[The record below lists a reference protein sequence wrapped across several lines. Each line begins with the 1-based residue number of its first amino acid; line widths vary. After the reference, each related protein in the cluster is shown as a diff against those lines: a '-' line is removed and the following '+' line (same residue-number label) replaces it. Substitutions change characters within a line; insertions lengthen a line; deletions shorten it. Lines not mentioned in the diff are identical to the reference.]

1 MEIMHDH
8 PLPETTTFAVA
19 TLGCKVNQADS
30 EAIGEQMNAAG
41 FMQRDFNEVAD
52 IYIVN
57 TCTVTH
63 LGDRSS
69 RQLISQAR
77 RRHPSALLVVTGCY
91 AELNPQAVAALPGVD
106 LVIGN
111 QGKESLVEVI
121 RERRKTGDSGVGL
134 RGEGVQGGDLQ
145 GKDVQSRGAL
155 DESVREEGKDV
166 QSRGARGE
174 GMHSEDKGLQG
185 EEVQGEGKPR
195 PYYIRVSPMQG
206 ALPVLSLD
214 TQHIG
219 SDMSLVELDP
229 QPDNPSRLSPFAFH
243 GTATPEMAGERP
255 AWRTRAQIKVQD
267 GCDNRCTY
275 CIVPYVRG
283 GSRSRSIASVVD
295 HVRRK
300 VCAGFQEIVLTGVHL
315 GDYHPEGDEKR
326 DLGDLIAAL
335 LRDTGI
341 ARIRVS
347 SLEPEDFRLEWLELW
362 KNPRMCRHL
371 HLPMQS
377 GSDNILRRMARRYK
391 SARYRTIITTARQ
404 LVPGIA
410 ISTDIITGFPGETDD
425 DFEQTYQLAAAL
437 QFAKMHVFRFSP
449 RQGTAAAR
457 MRGQIR
463 DEVKKARSE
472 RLLALNEVDNRRFRE
487 QFLGQTVQVLIES
500 YKHGYWEGLTDN
512 YLRVELDGLPDTQS
526 RNWQHTLVN
535 VRLVD
540 LVEDGIRGILIG

>member
-1 MEIMHDH
+1 MHDH
-8 PLPETTTFAVA
+8 SLPGKTTFAVA

-30 EAIGEQMNAAG
+30 EAIGEQMSAAG
-41 FMQRDFNEVAD
+41 FLQKDFGEVAD
-52 IYIVN
+52 VYIVN

-77 RRHPSALLVVTGCY
+77 RHHPGALLVVTGCY
-91 AELNPQAVAALPGVD
+91 AELNPQAIAALPGVD

-121 RERRKTGDSGVGL
+121 QERCKTDVPGVGAQGE
-134 RGEGVQGGDLQ
+134 GEGVQGKGVQ
-145 GKDVQSRGAL
+145 G
-155 DESVREEGKDV
+155 EGKPHPYSE
-166 QSRGARGE
+166 QGE
-174 GMHSEDKGLQG
+174 GKPHPYSE
-185 EEVQGEGKPR
+185 QGEGKPR
-195 PYYIRVSPMQG
+195 PYISPTSPRRSI
-206 ALPVLSLD
+206 PVVPLD
-214 TQHIG
+214 VQHIG
-219 SDMSLVELDP
+219 SDIPVAEEGEP

-243 GTATPEMAGERP
+243 GTATPEMGSDRP

-283 GSRSRSIASVVD
+283 ESRSRSIISIVE

-300 VCAGFQEIVLTGVHL
+300 VRAGFQEVVLTGVHL
-315 GDYHPEGDEKR
+315 GDYHPDSDEKR
-326 DLGDLIAAL
+326 DLGDLIVAL
-335 LRDTGI
+335 LRETDI
-341 ARIRVS
+341 SRIRVS

-362 KNPRMCRHL
+362 DNPRMCRHL

-391 SARYRTIITTARQ
+391 SARYRVIVTTAKQ

-425 DFEQTYQLAAAL
+425 DFEQTYQLASEL
-437 QFAKMHVFRFSP
+437 QFARTHVFRFSP

-457 MRGQIR
+457 MRGQMR
-463 DEVKKARSE
+463 EEVKKARSE
-472 RLLALNEVDNRRFRE
+472 RLLALNEADSRRFRE

-512 YLRVELDGLPDTQS
+512 YLRVELEGLHDAQTH
-526 RNWQHTLVN
+526 NWQHALVHA
-535 VRLVD
+535 RLTQLVD
-540 LVEDGIRGILIG
+540 DGIRGEWVDW

>member
-1 MEIMHDH
+1 METMHDH

-111 QGKESLVEVI
+111 QGKESVVEVI
-121 RERRKTGDSGVGL
+121 RERRKAGDSGVGL
-134 RGEGVQGGDLQ
+134 
-145 GKDVQSRGAL
+145 QSQ
-155 DESVREEGKDV
+155 EIQSEGKDV
-166 QSRGARGE
+166 QGLRVQGE
-174 GMHSEDKGLQG
+174 GMHSEDKGLQHEGVEGKSEGIQG
-185 EEVQGEGKPR
+185 EGVQGEGKPR
-195 PYYIRVSPMQG
+195 PYIKRVSPMQHT
-206 ALPVLSLD
+206 LPVLSLD
-214 TQHIG
+214 VQHIG
-219 SDMSLVELDP
+219 SDVSLVEQDP

-243 GTATPEMAGERP
+243 GTDTPEMAGERP

-300 VCAGFQEIVLTGVHL
+300 VCAGFQEIVLPGVHL

-425 DFEQTYQLAAAL
+425 DFEQTYQLATAL

-472 RLLALNEVDNRRFRE
+472 RLLTLNEIDNRRFRE

-526 RNWQHTLVN
+526 HNWQHTLVN
-535 VRLVD
+535 ARLVD
-540 LVEDGIRGILIG
+540 LVEDGIRGIMIG

>member
-1 MEIMHDH
+1 MHDH
-8 PLPETTTFAVA
+8 SLPETTTFAVA

-41 FMQRDFNEVAD
+41 FAQRDFDEIAD

-106 LVIGN
+106 IVIGN

-121 RERRKTGDSGVGL
+121 REHHKTGDPGV
-134 RGEGVQGGDLQ
+134 
-145 GKDVQSRGAL
+145 DVQEGAGMQG
-155 DESVREEGKDV
+155 EGKD
-166 QSRGARGE
+166 
-174 GMHSEDKGLQG
+174 
-185 EEVQGEGKPR
+185 VQGEGKPR
-195 PYYIRVSPMQG
+195 PYYTRISPMQST
-206 ALPVLSLD
+206 LPVLSFD
-214 TQHIG
+214 AQHIG
-219 SDMSLVELDP
+219 SDVSLVEQDP
-229 QPDNPSRLSPFAFH
+229 QPDNPTRLSPFAFH
-243 GTATPEMAGERP
+243 GNATPEVAGDRP

-283 GSRSRSIASVVD
+283 GSRSRCIASVVD

-300 VCAGFQEIVLTGVHL
+300 ARAGFQEIVLTGVHL
-315 GDYHPEGDEKR
+315 GDYHPDGDEKR
-326 DLGDLIAAL
+326 DLGDLVATL
-335 LRDTGI
+335 LHETDI

-362 KNPRMCRHL
+362 ENPRMCRHL

-377 GSDNILRRMARRYK
+377 GSDNVLRRMARRYK
-391 SARYRTIITTARQ
+391 SARYRTIITTAKQ

-425 DFEQTYQLAAAL
+425 DFEQSYQLAAEL

-472 RLLALNEVDNRRFRE
+472 RLLALNEVDGRRFRE
-487 QFLGQTVQVLIES
+487 QFLGQTTQVLIES

-512 YLRVELDGLPDTQS
+512 YLRVEVDGLPSTQS

-535 VRLVD
+535 ARLVC
-540 LVEDGIRGILIG
+540 LIEDGIRGTLIG

>member
-1 MEIMHDH
+1 MYDH
-8 PLPETTTFAVA
+8 SLPETTFAVA

-41 FMQRDFNEVAD
+41 FTQRDFNELAD

-121 RERRKTGDSGVGL
+121 REHRKAGDPGVDVQEGV
-134 RGEGVQGGDLQ
+134 GVQG
-145 GKDVQSRGAL
+145 
-155 DESVREEGKDV
+155 EGKD
-166 QSRGARGE
+166 
-174 GMHSEDKGLQG
+174 
-185 EEVQGEGKPR
+185 VQGEGKPR
-195 PYYIRVSPMQG
+195 PYYTRASPVQG
-206 ALPVLSLD
+206 TLPVLSFAA
-214 TQHIG
+214 QHIG
-219 SDMSLVELDP
+219 SEVALVEQDP
-229 QPDNPSRLSPFAFH
+229 QPDNPTRLSPFTFH
-243 GTATPEMAGERP
+243 GNATPEVAGDKP

-300 VCAGFQEIVLTGVHL
+300 ARAGFQEIVLTGVHL
-315 GDYHPEGDEKR
+315 GDYHPGGDENC
-326 DLGDLIAAL
+326 DLGDLIATL
-335 LRDTGI
+335 LRETDI

-362 KNPRMCRHL
+362 ENSRMCRHL

-391 SARYRTIITTARQ
+391 SARYHTIIATAKQ

-425 DFEQTYQLAAAL
+425 DFEQTYQLAAGL
-437 QFAKMHVFRFSP
+437 QFARMHVFRFSP

-457 MRGQIR
+457 MRGQIP

-472 RLLALNEVDNRRFRE
+472 RLLALNEGDSRRFRE
-487 QFLGQTVQVLIES
+487 QFLGQTAQVLIES

-512 YLRVELDGLPDTQS
+512 YLRIELDGLPDTQS

-535 VRLVD
+535 ARLVH
-540 LVEDGIRGILIG
+540 LIEDGIRGTVIG